1 MLQYKYTE
9 IADNNYIPDS
19 GNIDLEV
26 NRMGTDAIGFLLG
39 QQCAPVLAG
48 IKPSNLLIAEQGN
61 QNGLRHVLHGTGI
74 RKYLLYSSGTKDY
87 WFLFEEEKLGELM
100 QRAETAAYLE
110 TCGYDTEDMDTLLE
124 LLAHRFADY
133 KENRAGFPHEMGIL
147 LGYPL
152 KDVQGF
158 IENEGKNFKMS
169 GYWKVY
175 DDVASASRTFKL
187 YESVKR
193 IALELCGQ
201 GVCIPDIC
209 RVCRR
214 AV

>member
-1 MLQYKYTE
+1 M
-9 IADNNYIPDS
+9 
-19 GNIDLEV
+19 
-26 NRMGTDAIGFLLG
+26 RTDAIGFLLG

-48 IKPSNLLIAEQGN
+48 IKPSNLLIVEQGN
-61 QNGLRHVLHGTGI
+61 QNGLRHVLRGTDI
-74 RKYLLYSSGTKDY
+74 RKYLLYSSEAKDY
-87 WFLFEEEKLGELM
+87 WFLFEEDKLEKLM
-100 QRAETAAYLE
+100 RQAEPAAYLE
-110 TCGYDTEDMDTLLE
+110 DCGYDTEDTEALLQF
-124 LLAHRFADY
+124 LSRRFTDY
-133 KENRAGFPHEMGIL
+133 KENRAGFPHEMGVL

-187 YESVKR
+187 YEYVKR

-209 RVCRR
+209 RVCRKF
-214 AV
+214 V